1 MTKQRHRLS
10 RKSEREDK
18 GLFVDDQI
26 KSKKSLGK
34 LRPRQKTH
42 PKSPGAIGK
51 SKVQR
56 HELMTFL
63 QTIKRSGW

>member
-10 RKSEREDK
+10 RQSERKDK
-18 GLFVDDQI
+18 ELFVDDQI
-26 KSKKSLGK
+26 KPKKSLGK

-42 PKSPGAIGK
+42 PKSPDATGK
-51 SKVQR
+51 FKSRR